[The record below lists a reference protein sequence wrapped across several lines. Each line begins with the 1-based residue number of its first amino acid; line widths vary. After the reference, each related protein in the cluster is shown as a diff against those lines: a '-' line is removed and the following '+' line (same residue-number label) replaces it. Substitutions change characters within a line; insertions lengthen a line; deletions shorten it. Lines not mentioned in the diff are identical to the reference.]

1 MNDTE
6 LLQEQAPESVETNDS
21 QVDNVVTQPE
31 QKSVSAQESFKA
43 LREKAERAER
53 ERDAYQRTLQDIQ
66 MQAAMYQQQQAQ
78 SQKPNEPDII
88 DPNDED
94 LLEGKHYR
102 KLVNKYKQ
110 LEERLEQATKKSYET
125 ALESRIRS
133 QYTDFDSV
141 VTPESIK
148 ALREAEPELAESL
161 HANPDMQSKAIATYK
176 AIKKLNLPTSSEYDA
191 DKAIAQKNAS
201 KPKALASISPQQGE
215 SPLSRANAFAN
226 GLTDDL
232 RKQLLKEME
241 QARKAY

>member
-6 LLQEQAPESVETNDS
+6 LLHDQAPESVEANDS
-21 QVDNVVTQPE
+21 QVSEVDGQPE
-31 QKSVSAQESFKA
+31 KKSVSAQESFRA

-53 ERDAYQRTLQDIQ
+53 ERDAYQRTLQEIE
-66 MQAAMYQQQQAQ
+66 MRAAMYQHQSQ
-78 SQKPNEPDII
+78 SQKPQDPDIV

-110 LEERLEQATKKSYET
+110 LEERMEQATKKSYET

-148 ALREAEPELAESL
+148 ALRDAEPELAESL
-161 HANPDMQSKAIATYK
+161 HSNPDMQSKAIATYK
-176 AIKKLNLPTSSEYDA
+176 AIKKLALNQSTEYDA
-191 DKAIAQKNAS
+191 DKALAQKNAA
-201 KPKALASISPQQGE
+201 KPKSLSTIAPQQGE
-215 SPLSRANAFAN
+215 SPMSRANAFAN
-226 GLTDDL
+226 GLTDEL